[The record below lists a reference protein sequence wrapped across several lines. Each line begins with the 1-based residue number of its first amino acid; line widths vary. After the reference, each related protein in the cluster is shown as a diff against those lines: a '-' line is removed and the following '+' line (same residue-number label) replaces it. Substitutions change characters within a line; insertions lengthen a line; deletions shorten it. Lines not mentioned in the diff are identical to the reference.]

1 VHHELTVWSR
11 GIIMDKE
18 ARDVSTCIATAARKL
33 GYYAENVSDYVDDP
47 DRTNC
52 LVRRYA
58 RFADQPILDRF
69 VYENP
74 HPDWVVLIEE
84 TIIKA
89 VNFFRGTLDGQGV
102 LVINSA
108 RDPAYLLKFLPEH
121 MLAKLGKLVVVD
133 ATGLAEQ
140 RGSSPWMFVRD
151 LSELAFDR
159 MSTEGAVERLAIGM
173 GIAAPVIG
181 ALVAATGE
189 LDLDTV
195 AEVVADRDAMLRGA
209 RQHTVIQYAA
219 VLRGG
224 PMSVRG
230 THVPEHLRLPIAGVT
245 PPPTE
250 KEGQRL
256 FPTGNFRFFRPVY
269 KDKTPPCNHACPTG
283 EQIQKYLDY
292 VKHDRYLDGY
302 LTICEDNPV
311 PAITGRVCYHPCET
325 ACNRAAH
332 DEPIGIRGVE
342 RFLGDFGLNL
352 PDNPVKKSLPPLN
365 GKTVAI
371 VGAGPGGLGCAYHL
385 RRRGYASVI
394 FDALDKPGGMLRAG
408 IPAWHLPETILDAEI
423 AKLLDLG
430 GIEIRCGVR
439 IGAPD
444 GELTLEDLTQRYDA
458 VFLALGQ
465 DVGRRHSAEGA
476 QARGVIGALEFLRE
490 TGLGRPVTIGRNVL
504 VIGGG
509 NTASDAA
516 RSAIRLGGG
525 EATIV
530 SLEAENE
537 LLIVAEDLEQAR
549 DEGVRFRPNTTLI
562 RVITEDGQVTG
573 AVLGQA
579 RLSRDVNGTVTP
591 QLSEGT
597 EVEVP
602 CDTILV
608 AIGQVQ
614 VLDWLPAEAAERGLI
629 RTDEY
634 GRIPHDSGRIFAGG
648 DVTRGPAMVVDALGD
663 GKRAARDIDRVLR
676 AEPLAPEDPVEV
688 MPYEKLN
695 TAYFRHAPRTEAP
708 LAPAESRRRSQ
719 VTEVTLA
726 YSREQALAEADR
738 CMSCGVCNGCDNCYI
753 VCPDISVMRDAREN
767 GHYSIRTHYCKGCLV
782 CVQECPTG
790 CLEKVPEMDFDEP
803 DAVVRM
809 ETAFAPYDGA
819 HAEQAPFTRQLIEDA
834 IAEYDA
840 SKSKSNSIHPNG
852 QGVTP

>member
-1 VHHELTVWSR
+1 
-11 GIIMDKE
+11 
-18 ARDVSTCIATAARKL
+18 
-33 GYYAENVSDYVDDP
+33 
-47 DRTNC
+47 
-52 LVRRYA
+52 
-58 RFADQPILDRF
+58 
-69 VYENP
+69 
-74 HPDWVVLIEE
+74 
-84 TIIKA
+84 
-89 VNFFRGTLDGQGV
+89 
-102 LVINSA
+102 
-108 RDPAYLLKFLPEH
+108 
-121 MLAKLGKLVVVD
+121 
-133 ATGLAEQ
+133 
-140 RGSSPWMFVRD
+140 
-151 LSELAFDR
+151 
-159 MSTEGAVERLAIGM
+159 
-173 GIAAPVIG
+173 
-181 ALVAATGE
+181 
-189 LDLDTV
+189 
-195 AEVVADRDAMLRGA
+195 
-209 RQHTVIQYAA
+209 
-219 VLRGG
+219 
-224 PMSVRG
+224 MSVRG

-250 KEGQRL
+250 KDGQRL
-256 FPTGNFRFFRPVY
+256 FPTGNFRFYRPVY
-269 KDKTPPCNHACPTG
+269 RDKTPPCNHACPTG
-283 EQIQKYLDY
+283 EQIQKYLDH

-302 LTICEDNPV
+302 LTILEDNPMPSV
-311 PAITGRVCYHPCET
+311 TGRVCYHPCET

-342 RFLGDFGLNL
+342 RFLGDFGLKL
-352 PDNPVKKSLPPLN
+352 AENPVKRDLPPLN

-371 VGAGPGGLGCAYHL
+371 VGSGPGGLGCAYHL

-394 FDALDKPGGMLRAG
+394 FEALDKPGGMLRAG
-408 IPAWHLPETILDAEI
+408 IPAWHLPEEILDAEI

-430 GIEIRCGVR
+430 GIEIQCGVR
-439 IGAPD
+439 VGGPD
-444 GELTLEDLTQRYDA
+444 GELTLDELARRYDA

-465 DVGRRHSAEGA
+465 DVGRRLDTDGA

-490 TGLGRPVTIGRNVL
+490 TGLGRPVKAGKDVL

-516 RSAIRLGGG
+516 RSAIRLGGETA

-537 LLIVAEDLEQAR
+537 LLIVAEDLAQAR
-549 DEGVRFRPNTTLI
+549 EEGVRLRPQTALV
-562 RVITEDGQVTG
+562 RVLADDEGNVRAASLCQASLQKDEHG
-573 AVLGQA
+573 A
-579 RLSRDVNGTVTP
+579 VTP
-591 QLSEGT
+591 QLTAGT

-614 VLDWLPAEAAERGLI
+614 VLDWLPADCTERGLI
-629 RTDEY
+629 KADEY
-634 GRIPHDSGRIFAGG
+634 GRIPHPSGAVFTGG
-648 DVTRGPAMVVDALGD
+648 DVMRGPSMVVDALGD
-663 GKRAARDIDRVLR
+663 GKRAARDIDRVLS
-676 AEPLAPEDPVEV
+676 AEPLRPEDPVEV

-695 TAYFRHAPRTEAP
+695 TAYFRHSARTEAP
-708 LAPAESRRRSQ
+708 LAPAATRRTSQ

-753 VCPDISVMRDAREN
+753 VCPDVSVMRDTRQN

-790 CLEKVPEMDFDEP
+790 CLERVPELDFDEP

-840 SKSKSNSIHPNG
+840 ARKKEKSIHPNG
-852 QGVTP
+852 QGATP